1 MTMDVYVAA
10 PSTPL
15 AEVAR
20 VMAENKYGSAVVMDR
35 AKIVGV
41 FTTVDA
47 LNALA
52 QVLVEKPRA
61 LTGS

>member
-15 AEVAR
+15 ADAVL
-20 VMAENKYGSAVVMDR
+20 VMAENKYGSVVVVDG

-41 FTTVDA
+41 FTTIDA
-47 LNALA
+47 LNALTQLLA
-52 QVLVEKPRA
+52 EKPRA